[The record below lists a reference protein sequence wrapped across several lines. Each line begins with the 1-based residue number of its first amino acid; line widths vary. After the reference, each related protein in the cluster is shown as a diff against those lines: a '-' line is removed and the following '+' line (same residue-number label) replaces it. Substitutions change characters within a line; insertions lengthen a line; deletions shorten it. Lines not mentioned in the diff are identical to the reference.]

1 MISFFFW
8 HCNLTLEISNFLL
21 FRRILAW
28 PIKEK
33 TGFICI
39 IKELVKDKINK
50 LGENE
55 TIYENVIPSIT
66 YSPLPKQSVRL
77 LLWICLEVQLAAC
90 PRGTGS
96 DLWYTSQVS
105 VAHPEGHLTS
115 QSRLCLQFHTWP
127 TANRCNSSFCLFV
140 CLFYL
145 NMFSIVFPK
154 APKGDYNQIQ
164 LSNLKLSTQI

>member
-21 FRRILAW
+21 FRRILDW

-39 IKELVKDKINK
+39 IKELLKDKINK
-50 LGENE
+50 LGESE

-96 DLWYTSQVS
+96 DL
-105 VAHPEGHLTS
+105 
-115 QSRLCLQFHTWP
+115 
-127 TANRCNSSFCLFV
+127 
-140 CLFYL
+140 
-145 NMFSIVFPK
+145 
-154 APKGDYNQIQ
+154 
-164 LSNLKLSTQI
+164 